1 MTVKVATKITAMN
14 VHDKR
19 EQKTPSMKKA
29 YQFFENVKS
38 DFHKI
43 QWTDGEEIKLYAKV
57 IVFATFIL
65 GMAIYFAD
73 LIIQKTL
80 VVVDMIFRL
89 LFG

>member
-1 MTVKVATKITAMN
+1 MTVMN

-19 EQKTPSMKKA
+19 EQKAPSMKKA
-29 YQFFENVKS
+29 YQFFENVKEE
-38 DFHKI
+38 FHKI
-43 QWTDGEEIKLYAKV
+43 QWTDGEEVKVYAKV